1 MLRHMLRSVLCC
13 HAHGLSHRDL
23 KLDNYVFA
31 SSNDTAALKLIDFGL
46 SVSRPLGAKHEE
58 IPRAYVQAGGT
69 LEHSAP
75 ETLPKRDAEGH
86 MVKEACYA
94 PPADIWSLGAILFH
108 LLSGQPL
115 INLDCEKTSSAE
127 FYRMAMGCAGHE
139 RDLLDEAADKVR
151 DPGFIA
157 QRLELIRRGR
167 YPAPAAA
174 CDLLA
179 QMLQQDAAMR
189 ITATQALRPSHRTPT
204 RTAAPTGSRTPSPN
218 PTPGAQAPLR
228 GRRCRW
234 PRHAACSGCE
244 WRLRHRDHR

>member
-115 INLDCEKTSSAE
+115 INLDLEKTSSAE

-139 RDLLDEAADKVR
+139 RDLLDEAADKAH
-151 DPGFIA
+151 P
-157 QRLELIRRGR
+157 
-167 YPAPAAA
+167 
-174 CDLLA
+174 
-179 QMLQQDAAMR
+179 
-189 ITATQALRPSHRTPT
+189 RPSP
-204 RTAAPTGSRTPSPN
+204 AISRHLPPSP
-218 PTPGAQAPLR
+218 AISSYLSAFQ
-228 GRRCRW
+228 
-234 PRHAACSGCE
+234 S
-244 WRLRHRDHR
+244 